1 MAWYAFSLVC
11 IHIHIHLVRLHSSG
25 YIHVTRAL
33 AKFHALILKY
43 HDMAVLSVSQ
53 VAIIVSKH
61 SCSIPICNLY

>member
-53 VAIIVSKH
+53 VAIIV
-61 SCSIPICNLY
+61 